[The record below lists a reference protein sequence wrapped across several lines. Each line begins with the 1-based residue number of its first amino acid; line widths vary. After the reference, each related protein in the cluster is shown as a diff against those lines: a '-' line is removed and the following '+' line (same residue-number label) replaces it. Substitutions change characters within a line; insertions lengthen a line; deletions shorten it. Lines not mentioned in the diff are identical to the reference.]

1 MTALLPIVAPL
12 PTTVFSNTQSFL
24 AARMPVVDKRH
35 VRPDTNTVTDSH
47 PVKDGHM
54 VFDGDVIADD
64 RPAFNKTAVANI
76 AVATDHGTGLD
87 VRESPQTGAFAD
99 LGFLSTKAVLCLK

>member
-1 MTALLPIVAPL
+1 
-12 PTTVFSNTQSFL
+12 
-24 AARMPVVDKRH
+24 MPVVDKRH

-87 VRESPQTGAFAD
+87 VRKAHRRVPLPILA
-99 LGFLSTKAVLCLK
+99 FLSTKAVLCLK